1 MTQRRLA
8 GAGAIAFGALTLA
21 ATMLGAAPGGE
32 YSRAYVDDYLAPGHR
47 AAALAALLL
56 GLAGI
61 VGLVA
66 LLAELRGDGIAG
78 RIVWGTGLAGAASLG
93 VGYAIIAGQVVAHWE
108 GGHAVA
114 TAPGLTYVISE
125 IGVVMIFGSGAMLVG
140 LALLVRV
147 AAGEL
152 GRWRWPTLVAAV
164 CGIAGLAFF
173 PFFLLLLWAIAL
185 GVWMLRPAT
194 VSRPVAEA
202 LP

>member
-1 MTQRRLA
+1 MTQRRIA

-21 ATMLGAAPGGE
+21 ANFLVASPGGG
-32 YSRAYVDDYLAPGHR
+32 YSRAVVDDYLAPGHR

-56 GLAGI
+56 GLIGV
-61 VGLVA
+61 VGLVC
-66 LLAELRGDGIAG
+66 LLAELRGDGLAG
-78 RIVWGTGLAGAASLG
+78 RVVWGTGLAGAASFG
-93 VGYAIIAGQVVAHWE
+93 VGYAVTAGQVVAHWE
-108 GGHAVA
+108 GGSAVA
-114 TAPGLTYVISE
+114 TAPGLTYVIAE

-152 GRWRWPTLVAAV
+152 GRWRWPTLVAGL

-185 GVWMLRPAT
+185 GVSMLRPAA
-194 VSRPVAEA
+194 VSRPVAQA
-202 LP
+202 RA